1 MSDGM
6 PRDRT
11 PRRSFIQGLAAG
23 ALAVPAGA
31 LAAGAFSGRAS
42 EADAPLLE
50 TPAGPATNYVFNV
63 LDFGAVG
70 DGKATATRAIQA
82 AIDACGKAGGGK
94 VVVPPG
100 KYLTAPLFLKSNM
113 QLEVMA
119 GATLLGTTNFADY
132 PAIQG
137 RWEGINRTVYA
148 SLITGLDLENVS
160 VTGGGTLEGQG
171 PIWWDVQHKINAA
184 RRQMG
189 LGAREPDNPPGSALK
204 WPRPRMINIYR
215 SRNVRISGV
224 TIQNSPSWTV
234 HPVLCEDVWIEGIRI
249 LSPRDTLN
257 TDGIDPDS
265 CRNVRISDCY
275 ISTGDDCVVIK
286 SGYRYQ
292 PGNPYPPSEN
302 IVVSNCVFGFGHGGV
317 VIGSETAGGVRN
329 VVASNCVCDGTRRG
343 LYFKTA
349 RGRGNIV
356 ENVRAVNFVM
366 RNIVDTAVLV
376 SMFYTSADRNKAMPV
391 DEFTPTM
398 RSIHCSQ
405 ITIHGAKRSVVIE
418 GLPENPIQ
426 SLGLNDVRIISA
438 GTGVQ
443 CSEVRG
449 MTFENVVANPDSGA
463 AVSLANVRDVE
474 LLRVRTEKPDATQ
487 PAIRMEGVQNAVV
500 QSCSSVEGRPALLEV
515 KGAENKGISLALNRV
530 PKGMKEVAFMDGA
543 AEDAVSR
550 RV

>member
-1 MSDGM
+1 M

-11 PRRSFIQGLAAG
+11 PRRSFIRGLAAG

-31 LAAGAFSGRAS
+31 LAAGAFPGRAS

-50 TPAGPATNYVFNV
+50 TPAEPTPNYVFNV

-70 DGKATATRAIQA
+70 DGKAPATRAIQA

-100 KYLTAPLFLKSNM
+100 KYLTAPLFLKSHM

-148 SLITGLDLENVS
+148 SLITGFDLENVS

-189 LGAREPDNPPGSALK
+189 LGAREPENPSGSELK

-215 SRNVRISGV
+215 SRNVRISDV

-249 LSPRDTLN
+249 LSPRDALN

-292 PGNPYPPSEN
+292 PGNPYPASEN

-329 VVASNCVCDGTRRG
+329 VAASNCVCDGTRRG

-349 RGRGNIV
+349 RGRGNVI

-376 SMFYTSADRNKAMPV
+376 SMFYTSADRNKAMPL

-398 RSIHCSQ
+398 RNIHCGQ

-438 GTGVQ
+438 ETGVQ
-443 CSEVRG
+443 CSGVRG

-463 AVSLANVRDVE
+463 PVSLANVRDVE
-474 LLRVRTEKPDATQ
+474 LLRVRTEKPDPTQ
-487 PAIRMEGVQNAVV
+487 PVIRMERVQNAVV
-500 QSCSSVEGRPALLEV
+500 QSCSSVEGSPALLEV

-543 AEDAVSR
+543 AEDAVLR